1 MDKVVGLLI
10 RIRIHMGPA
19 VFQSTGHPASGGK
32 GPSLERTVPH
42 PVVQFRSGPSLFAT
56 LCDSRD
62 FSTPGFLAHHQL
74 RELAQ
79 THVHSVSDVI
89 QPSHPLSSPSLPAF
103 TLSQHQGLVQWVS
116 SSLQVNELLEF
127 QLQHQSF
134 QWIFR
139 VDFLQDYWSD
149 LLAVQWTLKSL
160 LQHYSSK
167 ESINHTSMP
176 FLLDLPSTPSIPP
189 LKVFTEHQA
198 SCAL

>member
-19 VFQSTGHPASGGK
+19 IFQSTGHPASGGE

-42 PVVQFRSGPSLFAT
+42 PVVQFRSVPSLFAT

-139 VDFLQDYWSD
+139 IYFFSDWLVWSPCSLISLQG
-149 LLAVQWTLKSL
+149 TLKSL
-160 LQHYSSK
+160 QHHSSTESVLQCSVF
-167 ESINHTSMP
+167 SIVQ
-176 FLLDLPSTPSIPP
+176 L
-189 LKVFTEHQA
+189 
-198 SCAL
+198 

>member
-19 VFQSTGHPASGGK
+19 IFQSTGHPASGGE

-42 PVVQFRSGPSLFAT
+42 PVVQFRSVPSLFAT

-103 TLSQHQGLVQWVS
+103 TLSQQQGLFQRVFFASGGQS
-116 SSLQVNELLEF
+116 ILKARISGLFLDRAGSYNQVG
-127 QLQHQSF
+127 
-134 QWIFR
+134 
-139 VDFLQDYWSD
+139 
-149 LLAVQWTLKSL
+149 
-160 LQHYSSK
+160 
-167 ESINHTSMP
+167 P
-176 FLLDLPSTPSIPP
+176 
-189 LKVFTEHQA
+189 
-198 SCAL
+198 